1 MPDSL
6 VWINGVRAQPGAL
19 HLSALDRGFTLA
31 DGLFETMLV
40 SNGVVF
46 RPGSH
51 LGRLHASARRMGLPV
66 PTNLPR
72 MVEDAVRAAADAGL
86 REARLRLTISRG
98 VGEPGLAPPAHGVPT
113 CVIAIA
119 ERRAM
124 PDDPRPG
131 IDARIASGRRNEHA
145 MTAGMKTL
153 AYTDAV
159 LALAEARAAGA
170 DEALLLDTQGHLS
183 EGSSSNVFL
192 ILGKVLHTPPLSC
205 AALPG
210 ITRTIVI
217 EIADELGIAVDERP
231 LLPDDMKR
239 AGEAFLTSSVRGI
252 APLRAIEG
260 VPVGTVCP
268 GPITVRVAER
278 YRALI
283 ARECAAW
290 ASAGA

>member
-6 VWINGVRAQPGAL
+6 VWVDGIRAQPGAM

-31 DGLFETMLV
+31 DGLFETMLIA
-40 SNGVVF
+40 NGVVF

-51 LGRLHASARRMGLPV
+51 LGRLHASARRMGLSL

-72 MVEDAVRAAADAGL
+72 VIEDAVRTAADAGI
-86 REARLRLTISRG
+86 RQGRLRLTITRG
-98 VGEPGLAPPAHGVPT
+98 VSEPGLAPSAHGNPT

-119 ERRAM
+119 HRAAM

-131 IDARIASGRRNEHA
+131 LDARIASGRRNEHS

-153 AYTDAV
+153 AYTDLV
-159 LALAEARAAGA
+159 LALAEAREAGA
-170 DEALLLDTQGHLS
+170 DEAVLLDTEGHLS
-183 EGSSSNVFL
+183 EGSASNLFL
-192 ILGKVLHTPPLSC
+192 VLGDVLHTPPLSC

-217 EIADELGIAVDERP
+217 EIADQLRIPVDERP
-231 LLPDDMKR
+231 LLPDDLYG

-252 APLRAIEG
+252 APLQSVDGHMI
-260 VPVGTVCP
+260 GTGCP
-268 GPITVRVAER
+268 GKVTAGITER

-283 ARECAAW
+283 AKECAAW
-290 ASAGA
+290 PSAGA

>member
-6 VWINGVRAQPGAL
+6 VWIDGIQAQPGVM

-31 DGLFETMLV
+31 DGLFETMRI

-51 LGRLHASARRMGLPV
+51 LGRLHASARRMGLPL

-72 MVEDAVRAAADAGL
+72 VIEDAVRTAADKGIL
-86 REARLRLTISRG
+86 DGRLRLTISRG
-98 VGEPGLAPPAHGVPT
+98 VGEPGLAPSTHGNST
-113 CVIAIA
+113 CVITIA
-119 ERRAM
+119 ERSVM

-131 IDARIASGRRNEHA
+131 LDARTASGRRNEHS

-153 AYTDAV
+153 AYTDSV

-170 DEALLLDTQGHLS
+170 DEAVMLDTGGHLS
-183 EGSSSNVFL
+183 EGSASNVFL
-192 ILGKVLHTPPLSC
+192 MLGEVLHTPPLSC

-217 EIADELGIAVDERP
+217 EIADKLGIAVDERP
-231 LLPDDMKR
+231 LLPADMR
-239 AGEAFLTSSVRGI
+239 GATEAFLTSSVRGI
-252 APLRAIEG
+252 APLRSVDGHVI
-260 VPVGTVCP
+260 GTSCP
-268 GPITVRVAER
+268 GRATTSITER
-278 YRALI
+278 YHALI
-283 ARECAAW
+283 AMECTAWPSAAP
-290 ASAGA
+290 

>member
-6 VWINGVRAQPGAL
+6 IWIDGVRAQSGAL

-31 DGLFETMLV
+31 DGLFETMRV

-51 LGRLHASARRMGLPV
+51 LGRLHASARRMALTL

-72 MVEDAVRAAADAGL
+72 MLEDAVRSAADAGL

-98 VGEPGLAPPAHGVPT
+98 VGEPGLAPPPHAIPT

-119 ERRAM
+119 ERSAM

-131 IDARIASGRRNEHA
+131 LDARIASGRRNEFA

-153 AYTDAV
+153 GYTESV

-183 EGSSSNVFL
+183 EGSASNVFL
-192 ILGKVLHTPPLSC
+192 VLGGMLHTPPLSC

-217 EIADELGIAVDERP
+217 EIADQLGIGVDERP
-231 LLPDDMKR
+231 LVPDDLQVAR
-239 AGEAFLTSSVRGI
+239 EAFLTSSVRGI
-252 APLRAIEG
+252 AALRTIEG
-260 VPVGTVCP
+260 RPVGTICP
-268 GPITVRVAER
+268 GPVTTRITEC
-278 YRALI
+278 YRELI
-283 ARECAAW
+283 TRECAAW
-290 ASAGA
+290 PSVEP